1 MRVDKSTAVKLLRF
15 SDGFYTFL
23 FSASCT
29 NYRRFGGC
37 LTSAIGCLAVIS
49 NPCISIRYCS
59 SVSSSA
65 SFAER
70 GHRKAPLSRRLYSS
84 RKPSPSHSSALIRS
98 LRLPQ
103 KRNSVFLSYGSRE
116 NWKRTIAVSPSI
128 PRRRSVNPGARYTF
142 LNCETRASFSMAESL
157 HKAMDHLR
165 GNIRKDFYRKPIC
178 IPDTGHRC
186 CCVMSG
192 IRKKRYSFRTLPAWD
207 RELDKSR
214 GSGIWKQVQACFPDT
229 FETVVIVCFCNTML
243 GAPGRHVHFLWTV
256 LTVPYLLCPL
266 HEADLLCYY
275 AGL

>member
-29 NYRRFGGC
+29 NYRRSGGC

-49 NPCISIRYCS
+49 RPCISIRYCS

-103 KRNSVFLSYGSRE
+103 KRNSVFLSYWIQGKLEAHNR
-116 NWKRTIAVSPSI
+116 
-128 PRRRSVNPGARYTF
+128 
-142 LNCETRASFSMAESL
+142 CE
-157 HKAMDHLR
+157 
-165 GNIRKDFYRKPIC
+165 PI
-178 IPDTGHRC
+178 D
-186 CCVMSG
+186 
-192 IRKKRYSFRTLPAWD
+192 PAAQVC
-207 RELDKSR
+207 KSR
-214 GSGIWKQVQACFPDT
+214 CQIYF
-229 FETVVIVCFCNTML
+229 FEL
-243 GAPGRHVHFLWTV
+243 
-256 LTVPYLLCPL
+256 
-266 HEADLLCYY
+266 
-275 AGL
+275 

>member
-29 NYRRFGGC
+29 NYRRSGGC

-49 NPCISIRYCS
+49 SPCISIRYCP

-65 SFAER
+65 SLAER

-142 LNCETRASFSMAESL
+142 LNCETRALFSRAESL
-157 HKAMDHLR
+157 H
-165 GNIRKDFYRKPIC
+165 
-178 IPDTGHRC
+178 
-186 CCVMSG
+186 
-192 IRKKRYSFRTLPAWD
+192 
-207 RELDKSR
+207 
-214 GSGIWKQVQACFPDT
+214 
-229 FETVVIVCFCNTML
+229 
-243 GAPGRHVHFLWTV
+243 
-256 LTVPYLLCPL
+256 
-266 HEADLLCYY
+266 
-275 AGL
+275 